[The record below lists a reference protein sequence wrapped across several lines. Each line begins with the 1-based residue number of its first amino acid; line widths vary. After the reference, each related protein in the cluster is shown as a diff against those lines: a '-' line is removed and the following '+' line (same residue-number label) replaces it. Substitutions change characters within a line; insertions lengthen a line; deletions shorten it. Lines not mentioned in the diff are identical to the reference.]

1 MNFRQFLLI
10 STFLFT
16 ITACVGKELQMNNR
30 ANPYNLEFY
39 GKENS
44 TLHETDIPIHFNP
57 NPKEIYEIT
66 IKISEDSPMPLLP
79 MEPVWVQYAVANCY
93 YQKNRFSVY
102 ILSPNT
108 KVKVPITQVDKNTY
122 KMTFIADAILD
133 EDYGL
138 TLRGKP
144 QGMCHWGLSSSL
156 TVGFSPTGQD
166 QYSTVS
172 VHAIL
177 RLQELESLSLP
188 KTKIFY
194 FDKQQVTTKP
204 VKVEADGTSYGGFN
218 FVGRSREDLKKNPK
232 FAHLKDSDLF
242 TMTVSIKKLAM
253 EGK

>member
-16 ITACVGKELQMNNR
+16 TTACVGKELQMNNR

>member
-1 MNFRQFLLI
+1 MNFRQILLI

-16 ITACVGKELQMNNR
+16 TTACVGKEFQMNNR

-39 GKENS
+39 GKENT

-79 MEPVWVQYAVANCY
+79 LEPVWVQYAVANCY
-93 YQKNRFSVY
+93 YQKNRFSFY
-102 ILSPNT
+102 TLSPNT

-138 TLRGKP
+138 TFRGKP
-144 QGMCHWGLSSSL
+144 QGMCHWKLNSAL

-172 VHAIL
+172 VHAIFH
-177 RLQELESLSLP
+177 LQELESLSLP
-188 KTKIFY
+188 KNKIFFY
-194 FDKQQVTTKP
+194 KKEDVTTKP
-204 VKVEADGTSYGGFN
+204 VRIEPDGRSYGGFDTP
-218 FVGRSREDLKKNPK
+218 GRSREAFKNNPK
-232 FAHLKDSDLF
+232 FAHLQDSDLF
-242 TMTVSIKKLAM
+242 TIMVNIQRK
-253 EGK
+253 